1 MLKDYD
7 QAKSDAFMN
16 TLTAELQTYDTA
28 IEKLEGDWATFA
40 QTFHTFFYFEKHFD
54 ETDPNTNK
62 HASTYNTSAGQV
74 YIAEAHRVFGEGVH
88 TSKGRKVILAQLDLQ
103 ITNPNAIVLRAF
115 AGNQQELFA
124 AFQDAEPK
132 DGNEGLNEAE
142 AARIASEPNKG
153 LYDIIL
159 TKDGKLDKTYDTL
172 KAILLDDK
180 VKEKLKDYKGKQ
192 FSWLANAAF
201 GLSGGYGAVFT
212 GTSGLSSA
220 ISGVVFGH
228 ITETATD
235 KGIPDKAL
243 KYLKRNETIMRFT
256 ACLNTIAAAVSNKL
270 STPVRPI
277 LVHAT
282 MEASQAAAV
291 MMGRSIPDLPVS
303 KVASKKQTFTVSFLT
318 DSQTLKKAAS
328 TTEAAIQASAVK
340 VWCSEWLAEAI
351 HMGNGRGTLQVVFG
365 LKELQSLIDQT
376 QRTKQ
381 VKDFVSKQLSEELR
395 SLRMLGTNLDVKMAL
410 GTLFFQGVMYWKNYQ
425 EWKKKDYPDLMDSL
439 DLVSSTAGTL
449 GALGEIAQAL
459 AQRTVKIHWRI
470 AAYKA
475 GIALLGAI
483 GCFADALDCYRKFKA
498 NQTKEEYLLANFY
511 RGAFIF
517 YGLAGLSGSLFTL
530 NVIGIWLARK
540 AIISGAIIAV
550 GDGALAVLRL
560 SLPGWGLIF
569 TGIGLVFHIGALYL
583 EPTLMGEWI
592 KASYFG
598 KNHRYKT
605 WDEEYKAYCTTME
618 KASAKAVPEEAKKP
632 QPPMIR
638 LFLPMLDDPRYT
650 PGQIA

>member
-1 MLKDYD
+1 
-7 QAKSDAFMN
+7 
-16 TLTAELQTYDTA
+16 
-28 IEKLEGDWATFA
+28 
-40 QTFHTFFYFEKHFD
+40 
-54 ETDPNTNK
+54 
-62 HASTYNTSAGQV
+62 
-74 YIAEAHRVFGEGVH
+74 
-88 TSKGRKVILAQLDLQ
+88 
-103 ITNPNAIVLRAF
+103 
-115 AGNQQELFA
+115 
-124 AFQDAEPK
+124 
-132 DGNEGLNEAE
+132 
-142 AARIASEPNKG
+142 
-153 LYDIIL
+153 
-159 TKDGKLDKTYDTL
+159 
-172 KAILLDDK
+172 
-180 VKEKLKDYKGKQ
+180 
-192 FSWLANAAF
+192 
-201 GLSGGYGAVFT
+201 
-212 GTSGLSSA
+212 LSSA

-256 ACLNTIAAAVSNKL
+256 ACLNTIANAVSNKL
-270 STPVRPI
+270 TAPVRPI

-318 DSQTLKKAAS
+318 DNQTLKKAVS

-483 GCFADALDCYRKFKA
+483 GCFADMVDCGRKMASHWKKDNVSLSILYGNAAVFYAL
-498 NQTKEEYLLANFY
+498 
-511 RGAFIF
+511 
-517 YGLAGLSGSLFTL
+517 GLAAGVGFAG
-530 NVIGIWLARK
+530 NVAYMWITRQV
-540 AIISGAIIAV
+540 IISSAIIAT
-550 GDGALAVLRL
+550 GDGALAVLGL
-560 SLPGWGLIF
+560 SLTGLALLFTSIGLIA
-569 TGIGLVFHIGALYL
+569 HIGALYL

-618 KASAKAVPEEAKKP
+618 KASAKAVPEEAKKTSTERKVLKFAVP
-632 QPPMIR
+632 W
-638 LFLPMLDDPRYT
+638 LDVDLLEDIS
-650 PGQIA
+650 GHKFVF